1 MGEVMNE
8 TLRVDIIESCLE
20 IDRTS
25 RKVYGL
31 FSVHAKE
38 PELKEFWRRM
48 SAEETGHQVYWERLL
63 ELGKEGKLENV
74 FHNPDRV
81 SMELRELRDQALR
94 IFDESQDPM
103 ENAAAFQRA
112 CQLEFFMTYPA
123 FEILYR
129 LMSPY
134 TKIES
139 PEVYYERH
147 IDRFLEKAAKYGGGP
162 FDSGLVFQLL
172 SRLWENGK
180 DMARAEEAL
189 RSSFEELKLFA
200 YSVAH
205 DVKSPAIGIHGVAN
219 LLNSHY
225 KDMWDEKGR
234 KYCDQILR
242 ASEQLVSLVDKI
254 NLFIATK
261 EVPLAIEEVKLKEI
275 LGMIKDEFSVQLNT
289 RNVNWSEPEILPNLK
304 ADRLSMMRLFRNL
317 VDNALKYGG
326 EQLSKITI
334 GYVEQEDSHV
344 FSVSDDGVGIGSQKI
359 FEMYQR
365 GEKSKGIA
373 GTGLGLAIVTKIAE
387 RHDGKVWVEAGPERG
402 TVFHVSLSKKL

>member
-1 MGEVMNE
+1 MNE

-25 RKVYGL
+25 RKIYSL
-31 FSVHAKE
+31 FSAHAKE
-38 PELKEFWRRM
+38 PELQEFWRRM
-48 SAEETGHQVYWERLL
+48 SAEETGHQVYWEKLL
-63 ELGKEGKLENV
+63 ELGKDGKLENV

-81 SMELRELRDQALR
+81 SRELGELRDQALR
-94 IFDESQDPM
+94 IFDESQQPM
-103 ENAAAFQRA
+103 GNAAAFQRA

-134 TKIES
+134 IEIES

-162 FDSGLVFQLL
+162 FDSGLVFELL

-189 RSSFEELKLFA
+189 RNSFEELKLFA

-205 DVKSPAIGIHGVAN
+205 DVKSPAIGIHGVAK
-219 LLNSHY
+219 LLSGHY
-225 KDMWDEKGR
+225 KDMLDEKGR
-234 KYCDQILR
+234 KYCDQILK
-242 ASEQLVSLVDKI
+242 ACEQLVSLVDKI

-261 EVPLAIEEVKLKEI
+261 EVPLAIEEVNMKEV
-275 LGMIKDEFSVQLNT
+275 LEAIKEEFSAQLST
-289 RNVNWSEPEILPNLK
+289 RNVGWSEPEILPTLK
-304 ADRLSMMRLFRNL
+304 ADSLSMVRLFRNL

-326 EQLSKITI
+326 EALTKISI
-334 GYVEQEDSHV
+334 GYEELGDSHV
-344 FSVSDDGVGIGSQKI
+344 FSVSDDGAGIGSQKI
-359 FEMYQR
+359 FETFRR

-387 RHDGKVWVEAGPERG
+387 RHGGKVWVEAGPERG
-402 TVFHVSLSKKL
+402 TIFHVSLSKYL